1 MSAVLCLRRVSVPR
15 KVVTTEGIITINDA
29 DEDFEDNDVLDPEE
43 EDEFDEDADG
53 EGYYEEEN
61 PLLKP
66 EEDIED
72 LDEE

>member
-53 EGYYEEEN
+53 EGYYEEE
-61 PLLKP
+61 PLFV
-66 EEDIED
+66 EEEK
-72 LDEE
+72 LEDEEE

>member
-1 MSAVLCLRRVSVPR
+1 MPPEVSVPR
-15 KVVTTEGIITINDA
+15 KVVTAEGIITINDA

-53 EGYYEEEN
+53 GGYYEEEN

-66 EEDIED
+66 DEEDIED

>member
-29 DEDFEDNDVLDPEE
+29 DEDFKDNDVLDPEE

-53 EGYYEEEN
+53 EGYYEEE
-61 PLLKP
+61 PLFV
-66 EEDIED
+66 EEEK
-72 LDEE
+72 LEDEEE

>member
-1 MSAVLCLRRVSVPR
+1 MPR
-15 KVVTTEGIITINDA
+15 KVVTAEGIITINDA

-66 EEDIED
+66 DEEDIED